1 MYYVFAN
8 RNTLKNCV
16 VFAENL
22 SSAKRKFIK
31 NNKAN
36 EIFKC
41 DISKTFLIS

>member
-1 MYYVFAN
+1 MYIFTN
-8 RNTLKNCV
+8 RNTLKTCV
-16 VFAENL
+16 VSAENL
-22 SSAKRKFIK
+22 SSAKLKFIK